1 MTPPSTSE
9 PAAPQ
14 PDTTQAK
21 AERKPAPK
29 RAARP
34 VAAPREAAF
43 FDLDKTL
50 LPGAALFP
58 LAREMYRQGAF
69 TNRDILRIAS
79 DQILYRLSGKE
90 DKERMT
96 RARETTLAA
105 VKGRPTTEVEQM
117 GRLVVERELLPR
129 FYPQAVELMNRH
141 KRAGREVYISSSSP
155 EDFLSIL
162 AGEFQIDGV
171 IGTRAEVADGV
182 YTGHL
187 DGELCNREEK
197 ARRVRELADQR
208 GIDLL
213 RSYAYSDSINDLPL
227 LELVGN
233 PVAMNPDLA
242 LLRAARQN
250 GWQIIDLRVARR
262 RTLVGSAVG
271 ATAAAAAAAGYAAGF
286 AVGRAPR
293 RRRSRLVTRMPIP
306 AVARRG

>member
-1 MTPPSTSE
+1 MT
-9 PAAPQ
+9 AAGP
-14 PDTTQAK
+14 T
-21 AERKPAPK
+21 E
-29 RAARP
+29 
-34 VAAPREAAF
+34 APREAAF

-58 LAREMYRQGAF
+58 LAREMYRQGVF

-79 DQILYRLSGKE
+79 DQLLYRLSGRE
-90 DKERMT
+90 DKKRMR
-96 RARETTLAA
+96 RAQEATLGA
-105 VKGRPTTEVEQM
+105 VKGRAQTDVAAM

-162 AGEFQIDGV
+162 AAEFGLDGV

-187 DGELCNREEK
+187 NGELCSREEK
-197 ARRVRELADQR
+197 ARRVKELADQR

-227 LELVGN
+227 LQLVGN

-242 LLRAARQN
+242 LRRVARTN
-250 GWQIIDLRVARR
+250 GWQVIDLRVARR

-271 ATAAAAAAAGYAAGF
+271 ATAAAAAAAGYAAGY
-286 AVGRAPR
+286 AAARPQR
-293 RRRSRLVTRMPIP
+293 RR
-306 AVARRG
+306 